1 MSLRPTDFDQ
11 YVLASDR
18 IDYFEARLGEAFE
31 INMTFTTGTPA
42 VAQDLTGWTFSVE
55 YVDCTASIAGTG
67 TDLTSVSN
75 ITILN
80 ATPQT
85 DVNLRIANIVAAS
98 GTAILVIPATVMSM
112 PAASAPID
120 STNTLV
126 KLFQITA
133 TFAGQVSGNNQ
144 VRKIAIG
151 GIIRWAE
158 A

>member
-31 INMTFTTGTPA
+31 VSMTFTTGTPP

-55 YVDCTASIAGTG
+55 YVDCTATIDGTG
-67 TDLTSVSN
+67 TSLNSITN
-75 ITILN
+75 IVVLN
-80 ATPQT
+80 ATPMT
-85 DVNLRIANIVAAS
+85 DANLRVTSVVAAA
-98 GTAILVIPATVMSM
+98 GTAILTIPATVMSM
-112 PAASAPID
+112 PSVSAPID
-120 STNTLV
+120 AANTLV

-133 TFAGQVSGNNQ
+133 TFAGTVSGFNN